1 MLNEDQRNFR
11 RMQINAKATLLTLE
25 PVPNQEYDAL
35 CVDLSATGLSL
46 QLDTLLEI
54 GTVVKVNIDSTSP
67 TIAPLDATAKVIR
80 ASKEDDGT
88 ITAGLEIMQFN

>member
-25 PVPNQEYDAL
+25 PVPNQQYDAL